1 MSLRNQ
7 KPLVLASHQPLAL
20 GLLVLCALAGLFAMP
35 LAPAWASDEYVPAG
49 TFASEGSGN
58 GQLVEP
64 AGVAVNDSTEIA
76 PGAGDVYVADKGNSR
91 VERFSAAGA
100 YLGSFDGSGTFEVEG
115 KTIKGTPAPTGRLGR
130 PALIAVDDS
139 GKSVLE
145 DPSVGDVYVVDAEHN
160 VIDEF
165 AANGEYLSQVT
176 KGGGVRFQS
185 INGIAVDSDG
195 NLLVLEAAEHAVY
208 EFSDTGSYLGRP
220 FYVNKSTPI
229 GLAVDSAG
237 DVYIDGEFG
246 RLEGFVKQAPS
257 GKEVEIAEGGG
268 VSAFAVDRSTNGVLV
283 DRESFVERY
292 GPYGEPPLNPVQR
305 FPAESEAGLQGSH
318 GIAVNSS
325 THTAYVSQSG
335 AGDVAVFDY
344 LLLPTVRTERA
355 SQVSETAESASGTIT
370 PEGEAITECAFEF
383 GTETS
388 YGQSVPC
395 TQTAGEINAA
405 SKGGTVPVAVSAE
418 ISGLQARTAY
428 DFRLR
433 AADGHGAARGGS
445 EAFYT
450 FGRPA
455 VEHEVVQGVGANEA
469 SVSAEV
475 APGGEPSS
483 YRVQYGTSSVE
494 EHSTPEVSAGSARA
508 PVGVTVELNGLEAGA
523 SYHARLLASNRFG
536 VAVGAEVSFTTN
548 KAQVVSEAPGGS
560 TCSNRTYSGFDTALP
575 DCRAYELVSNPIDET
590 YLPDYDEVGSFSS
603 GTGELVGPSYAPVRA
618 ADTGEGL
625 MYEGGESDSGIGGSG
640 ATSNGNGNQYL
651 ATRGS
656 HGWTA
661 NDISIPSN
669 AEGGA
674 VEFTGASNDLST
686 LVLSASQP
694 VEGAPGNLA
703 SCRATIYSQD
713 ASGLR
718 PLVTMNHG
726 SSSCGGEP
734 ADIASDEHV
743 LFESTEA
750 YTPEATPEQ
759 AETEV
764 GGNLYDSVK
773 GVVHQVNVEPDGQV
787 ENEPT
792 ATFGAN
798 LYSGRFA
805 DAGTVNQLGDSN
817 ADGSRVIWTAL
828 QGQGNEV
835 RPKALYVRENDTQP
849 QSPVVDGRCTDP
861 SDACTVQLDALQA
874 GSGTGG
880 EGLFWASAE
889 DGAKVFFTDC
899 QRLTEGSTAH
909 PGAACI
915 HRGSNDEQ
923 PSLSG
928 SDLYEYDFDKPV
940 GERLS
945 DLTVDH
951 APQDPLGADVQGVV
965 GTSEDGS
972 YVYFVAHGVLAG
984 SNVEG
989 IAPVAGQ
996 ANLYEW
1002 HEGAMMFV
1010 TTLAPSDDEI
1020 HGAYDAFVAVGSWQF
1035 DPGMRSAEVSPS
1047 GNGVAFVSR
1056 LELTGYDNYVDHYGT
1071 YEHVPELFVYQA
1083 STGRIV
1089 CASCSPTGA
1098 PAVPLA
1104 GRVSLPGATVP
1115 TSNSGAHMAQWVA
1128 DRGGMQVYFM
1138 TAQPLVASDTNG
1150 LQDVYEWRSDGSD
1163 GCAQA
1168 AGCDSLLST
1177 AEPASN
1183 AYLIDS
1189 AVDGRDVFFTTV
1201 SALTLSGAG
1210 ERLKVYDAR
1219 VDGGFL
1225 EPSTACSGTGCQGA
1239 PPSLPIFATP
1249 ASATFNGVGNF
1260 EPAPQ
1265 SKPKS
1270 KPKAKPKKAV
1280 RCTKGKRRT
1289 PARCRRRKSAA
1300 PKKRA
1305 ARSSRKGGVR

>member
-1 MSLRNQ
+1 MSVRIQ
-7 KPLVLASHQPLAL
+7 KPLAL
-20 GLLVLCALAGLFAMP
+20 GLLALCLLAGL
-35 LAPAWASDEYVPAG
+35 LGISTTRAWASDEYVPAG
-49 TFASEGSGN
+49 TFSSEGSGN
-58 GQLVEP
+58 GQLIEP
-64 AGVAVNDSTEIA
+64 AGVAVNDSTEIV

-100 YLGSFDGSGTFEVEG
+100 YLGSFDGSGTFEAEG
-115 KTIKGTPAPTGRLGR
+115 KVVKGTPAPTGRLGG

-139 GKSVLE
+139 GKPVLE
-145 DPSVGDVYVVDAEHN
+145 DPSVGDVYVVDAEHKA
-160 VIDEF
+160 IDKF
-165 AANGEYLSQVT
+165 GPSGEYLSQLT
-176 KGGGVRFQS
+176 EAEGVRLQT
-185 INGIAVDSDG
+185 IDGIAVDSDG
-195 NLLVLEAAEHAVY
+195 NILVLEEARHAVY
-208 EFSDTGSYLGRP
+208 EFSDTGSFLGRP
-220 FYVNKSTPI
+220 FYVNESNPR
-229 GLAVDSAG
+229 GLATDSAG
-237 DVYIDGEFG
+237 AVYMVGQFG
-246 RLEGFVKQAPS
+246 RLTGFVKQKPS
-257 GKEVEIAEGGG
+257 GEEVKIAEGGG

-283 DRESFVERY
+283 DRESFIERY
-292 GPYGEPPLNPVQR
+292 GPYGEPPLSPVQR

-325 THTAYVSQSG
+325 THTAYASQAG

-355 SQVSETAESASGTIT
+355 SQVSETTESASGTIT

-383 GTETS
+383 GTETP
-388 YGQSVPC
+388 YAQSVPC
-395 TQTAGEINAA
+395 SQTAAEINAA
-405 SKGGTVPVAVSAE
+405 SKGGTAPVAVSAE
-418 ISGLQARTAY
+418 ISGLQARTTY

-445 EAFYT
+445 EVFYT

-455 VEHEVVQGVGANEA
+455 VEHEIVQGIGANEA

-475 APGGEPSS
+475 GPGGEPTS
-483 YRVQYGTSSVE
+483 YYVQYGTNSVE
-494 EHSTPEVSAGSARA
+494 EHSTPAVSAGSARA
-508 PVGVTVELNGLEAGA
+508 PVAVTVELSGLEPGV
-523 SYHARLLASNRFG
+523 SYHARLLASNG
-536 VAVGAEVSFTTN
+536 SGITLGEEVSFTTD
-548 KAQVVSEAPGGS
+548 KAQVLGEATGGS
-560 TCSNRTYSGFDTALP
+560 TCPNRTYSGFNTALP

-590 YLPDYDEVGSFSS
+590 YLPLYDEPGSYAS
-603 GTGELVGPSYAPVRA
+603 GTGELVGPSYASIRA

-625 MYEGGESDSGIGGSG
+625 LYEGGESDSGIGGSG

-651 ATRGS
+651 ATRGA

-661 NDISIPSN
+661 KDISIPTN
-669 AEGGA
+669 AEEGV
-674 VEFTGASNDLST
+674 VEFTGASNDLSVQ
-686 LVLSASQP
+686 VLSASQP
-694 VEGAPGNLA
+694 VEGIPPNIEA
-703 SCRATIYSQD
+703 CRATIYSQD

-726 SSSCGGEP
+726 SSACGGEP
-734 ADIASDEHV
+734 ADIANDEHI

-750 YTPEATPEQ
+750 YTPEAKPQQMEN
-759 AETEV
+759 V

-773 GVVHQVNVEPDGQV
+773 GVVHQVNVQPDGEL
-787 ENEPT
+787 ENEPA
-792 ATFGAN
+792 ATFGVN
-798 LYSGRFA
+798 LESARFST
-805 DAGTVNQLGDSN
+805 AGTVDQLGDTNS
-817 ADGSRVIWTAL
+817 DGSRIIWTQL
-828 QGQGNEV
+828 QGQGAEV

-849 QSPVVDGRCTDP
+849 QSPVVGGRCTDP
-861 SDACTVQLDALQA
+861 SDACTVQVDAPQGGA
-874 GSGTGG
+874 GIGG
-880 EGLFWASAE
+880 EGLFWASA
-889 DGAKVFFTDC
+889 DNGAKVFFTDC
-899 QRLTEGSTAH
+899 QRLTGGSTAR
-909 PGAACI
+909 PEAGCT
-915 HRGSNDEQ
+915 HREAQYEQ
-923 PSLSG
+923 PLLTG

-989 IAPVAGQ
+989 QTPAAGQ
-996 ANLYEW
+996 PNLYEW
-1002 HEGAMMFV
+1002 HDGTTIFV
-1010 TTLAPSDDEI
+1010 TTLSPSDDEI
-1020 HGAYDAFVAVGSWQF
+1020 EEGVNTDVAIGSWRF
-1035 DPGMRSAEVSPS
+1035 DPGMRSAEVAPS

-1056 LELTGYDNYVDHYGT
+1056 LELTGYDNYVDRYGT
-1071 YEHVPELFVYQA
+1071 YEHVPELFVFQA
-1083 STGRIV
+1083 STGGIV

-1104 GRVSLPGATVP
+1104 GRVGLPGATVP
-1115 TSNSGAHMAQWVA
+1115 TSNRGAYMAQWVA
-1128 DRGGMQVYFM
+1128 DRDGTQVYFM

-1177 AEPASN
+1177 AEQSSN
-1183 AYLIDS
+1183 AYLIDT

-1201 SALTLSGAG
+1201 SALTRGGEG

-1265 SKPKS
+1265 GKPKS
-1270 KPKAKPKKAV
+1270 KPKARPKAKPKKAV
-1280 RCTKGKRRT
+1280 RCTKGKRRAQ
-1289 PARCRRRKSAA
+1289 ARCRRRRSAGR
-1300 PKKRA
+1300 KKRSSH
-1305 ARSSRKGGVR
+1305 SSRKGGMR

>member
-7 KPLVLASHQPLAL
+7 KPLILASHTPLAL
-20 GLLVLCALAGLFAMP
+20 GLLVLCALAGLFVMP
-35 LAPAWASDEYVPAG
+35 LASAWASAEYVPAG

-58 GQLVEP
+58 GQLIEP
-64 AGVAVNDSTEIA
+64 AGVAVNDSTEIV
-76 PGAGDVYVADKGNSR
+76 PSAGDVYVADKGNSR

-100 YLGSFDGSGTFEVEG
+100 YLGSFDGSGTFEAEG
-115 KTIKGTPAPTGRLGR
+115 KTVKGTPAPTGRLGG
-130 PALIAVDDS
+130 PAFIAVDDS
-139 GKSVLE
+139 GKPTLE
-145 DPSVGDVYVVDAEHN
+145 DPSVGEVYVVDAEHKA
-160 VIDEF
+160 IDKF
-165 AANGEYLSQVT
+165 AANGEYLAQLTEGNGS
-176 KGGGVRFQS
+176 RFQS
-185 INGIAVDSDG
+185 IGGIAVDSAG
-195 NLLVLEAAEHAVY
+195 NLLVLEDAAISVY
-208 EFSDTGSYLGRP
+208 EFSDTGSFLGRS
-220 FYVNKSTPI
+220 FYVEAPSPS
-229 GLAVDSAG
+229 GLAADSAG
-237 DVYIDGEFG
+237 DVYAVG
-246 RLEGFVKQAPS
+246 RVAGPEGFLKRTPAGEGVK
-257 GKEVEIAEGGG
+257 IAEGAG
-268 VSAFAVDRSTNGVLV
+268 VSAFAVDRSSNDVLV
-283 DRESFVERY
+283 DRENVVELY

-305 FPAESEAGLQGSH
+305 FPGESEEGLRGSH
-318 GIAVNSS
+318 GIAVNSA
-325 THTAYVSQSG
+325 THTVYVSRAG

-355 SQVSETAESASGTIT
+355 AQVSETAVSASGTIT

-405 SKGGTVPVAVSAE
+405 SKGGTTPVAVSAE

-433 AADGHGAARGGS
+433 AADGHGAAHGGN

-455 VEHEVVQGVGANEA
+455 VEHEIVQGVGANEA
-469 SVSAEV
+469 SVSAEIS
-475 APGGEPSS
+475 PGGEPAS

-508 PVGVTVELNGLEAGA
+508 PVDVAVELTGLEAGV
-523 SYHARLLASNRFG
+523 SYHARVLASNRSG
-536 VAVGAEVSFTTN
+536 VSTGEEVSFTTN

-560 TCSNRTYSGFDTALP
+560 TCPNRTYSGFNTALP
-575 DCRAYELVSNPIDET
+575 DCRAYELVSNPIDEA
-590 YLPDYDEVGSFSS
+590 YLPLYDEPGSYGN
-603 GTGELVGPSYAPVRA
+603 GTGELVGPSYAPIRA

-625 MYEGGESDSGIGGSG
+625 LYVGGESDSGVGGSG

-651 ATRGS
+651 ATRGA

-661 NDISIPSN
+661 KDISLPTN
-669 AEGGA
+669 AEEGV
-674 VEFTGASNDLST
+674 VEFTGASKDLSVQ
-686 LVLSASQP
+686 VLSASQP
-694 VEGAPGNLA
+694 VEGVPPNIAA
-703 SCRATIYSQD
+703 CRATIYSQD

-726 SSSCGGEP
+726 SSACGGEP
-734 ADIASDEHV
+734 ADIANDEHI
-743 LFESTEA
+743 LFESTGA
-750 YTPEATPEQ
+750 YTPEAKPEQ
-759 AETEV
+759 MENM

-773 GVVHQVNVEPDGQV
+773 GVVHQVNVQPDGEL

-792 ATFGAN
+792 ATFGVN
-798 LYSGRFA
+798 LESGRFST
-805 DAGTVNQLGDSN
+805 AGTVDRLGDTNS
-817 ADGSRVIWTAL
+817 DGSRIIWTQL
-828 QGQGNEV
+828 QGQGAEV
-835 RPKALYVRENDTQP
+835 RPKALYVRENDTQQ
-849 QSPVVDGRCTDP
+849 QSPVVGGRCTDP
-861 SDACTVQLDALQA
+861 SDACTVQLDAPQG
-874 GSGTGG
+874 GSGSGG
-880 EGLFWASAE
+880 EGLFWAAA
-889 DGAKVFFTDC
+889 DNGARVFFTDC

-909 PGAACI
+909 PEAACT
-915 HRGSNDEQ
+915 HREAQYEQ
-923 PSLSG
+923 PSLTG
-928 SDLYEYDFDKPV
+928 SDLYEYDFDKPI

-965 GTSEDGS
+965 GASEDGS

-989 IAPVAGQ
+989 ETPAAGQ
-996 ANLYEW
+996 PNLYEW
-1002 HEGAMMFV
+1002 HDGTTIFV
-1010 TTLAPSDDEI
+1010 TTLSPSDDEI
-1020 HGAYDAFVAVGSWQF
+1020 EQAVDADVAVGSWRF
-1035 DPGMRSAEVSPS
+1035 DPGMRSAEVAPS
-1047 GNGVAFVSR
+1047 GSGVAFVSR
-1056 LELTGYDNYVDHYGT
+1056 LELTGYKSD
-1071 YEHVPELFVYQA
+1071 VPELFVFQT
-1083 STGRIV
+1083 STGRIT

-1115 TSNSGAHMAQWVA
+1115 TSNQGAYMAQWVA
-1128 DRGGMQVYFM
+1128 DRDGTQVYFM

-1177 AEPASN
+1177 AEQSSN
-1183 AYLIDS
+1183 AYLIDT
-1189 AVDGRDVFFTTV
+1189 AVDGRDVFFTTA
-1201 SALTLSGAG
+1201 SALTRSGEG

-1225 EPSTACSGTGCQGA
+1225 EPSTTCSGTGCQGA

-1265 SKPKS
+1265 TAPKPK
-1270 KPKAKPKKAV
+1270 PKTKPKKAV
-1280 RCTKGKRRT
+1280 RCTKGKRRAQ
-1289 PARCRRRKSAA
+1289 ARCRRRRGAGR
-1300 PKKRA
+1300 KKRSSH
-1305 ARSSRKGGVR
+1305 SSRKGGVR